1 MINSIKST
9 IKDLFSFNDSF
20 SVADPYSILS
30 IIVISLFYGICLR
43 HTYASYYRKDEPLD
57 ESIGRSFPL
66 IAPAVALIFW
76 LIQFSLPLSL
86 GLLGAL
92 SFVRF
97 RTPVKRAEDIAF
109 IMIMIAGSLACSVG
123 NFGSCLLLI
132 VIIYLYGIFKSKIC
146 LFDKVSK
153 FNAIATITSNS
164 EIDITGVE
172 GVLHQVNL
180 PFNILSSNSNN
191 DTFTLVISIS
201 KVSNDQHNK
210 LLKSIRDYDE
220 SLSINVHFPDNQLF
234 GI

>member
-9 IKDLFSFNDSF
+9 VKDLFSFNDSF
-20 SVADPYSILS
+20 STADPYSILS

-43 HTYASYYRKDEPLD
+43 YTYISYYRKDEPLD

-123 NFGSCLLLI
+123 NYGSCLLLLI
-132 VIIYLYGIFKSKIC
+132 IIYLYGISKSKIS
-146 LFDKVSK
+146 FFNKVSK
-153 FNAIATITSNS
+153 FNTIATITSNS
-164 EIDITGVE
+164 QIDITGVE
-172 GVLHQVNL
+172 KTLNKVSLS
-180 PFNILSSNSNN
+180 FNILSSSSNN
-191 DTFTLVISIS
+191 DTFTLVINIP
-201 KVSNDQHNK
+201 KLSNKKHNE
-210 LLKSIRDYDE
+210 LLKSLRDFDMNLGIDIY
-220 SLSINVHFPDNQLF
+220 LPDNQLF

>member
-1 MINSIKST
+1 MINT
-9 IKDLFSFNDSF
+9 IKDLIKDMFSFNDSF
-20 SVADPYSILS
+20 SIIGPFSILS
-30 IIVISLFYGICLR
+30 IIIISLFYGICLR
-43 HTYASYYRKDEPLD
+43 YTYISYYRKDEPLD

-123 NFGSCLLLI
+123 NYGSCLLLI
-132 VIIYLYGIFKSKIC
+132 VIIYLYGISKSKMS
-146 LFDKVSK
+146 FFNKVSK
-153 FNAIATITSNS
+153 FNAIATITSTS
-164 EIDITGVE
+164 QIDITGVE
-172 GVLHQVNL
+172 KALNKVGLS
-180 PFNILSSNSNN
+180 FNVLSSNSNN
-191 DTFTLVISIS
+191 DTFTLVINIS
-201 KVSNDQHNK
+201 KVCNKQHNE
-210 LLKSIRDYDE
+210 LLKSIRDYDKN
-220 SLSINVHFPDNQLF
+220 LSIDIYLPDNQLF